1 MLLSLLV
8 GLEQLPPQPETR
20 YFLGKVSLSG
30 HVRRIN
36 GVLPMALL
44 AAQKGVIEL
53 YVPKENAAE
62 ASAAGIDVYGVDHI
76 ADLFAHLS
84 GMAAIPKQPPYLPT
98 KKDAVGL
105 FDFSEVKGQ
114 QNVRYALEVAASGE
128 HNALM
133 IGSSGSGKSM
143 LAKRIPT
150 ILPEMTWEESMETT
164 QVYSVAGMLDSEK
177 PFLTR
182 RPFCAPHHTISGAGL
197 VGGGTI
203 PRPGE
208 VSLAHNSLLFLDELA
223 EFDRHTL
230 EIMRQPL
237 EDRRVTITRAS
248 GTVSYSCSFM
258 LIGAMNPCPCGYYGH
273 PKR

>member
-1 MLLSLLV
+1 MYTKIKSFGLYGLNAFPVDVEISLTRGTPTIEIVGLPDNAVKESRERIRSALQSISIPIPPKRIIINLAPADVKKTGTMYDLGMLLGLLV

-20 YFLGKVSLSG
+20 YFLGEVSLSG

-36 GVLPMALL
+36 GVLSMALL
-44 AAQKGVIEL
+44 AAQKGAIEL

-76 ADLFAHLS
+76 ADLFAYLS

-114 QNVRYALEVAASGE
+114 QNVRYALEVAASGG

-133 IGSSGSGKSM
+133 IGSPGSRKSM

-177 PFLTR
+177 PFLT
-182 RPFCAPHHTISGAGL
+182 
-197 VGGGTI
+197 
-203 PRPGE
+203 
-208 VSLAHNSLLFLDELA
+208 
-223 EFDRHTL
+223 
-230 EIMRQPL
+230 
-237 EDRRVTITRAS
+237 
-248 GTVSYSCSFM
+248 
-258 LIGAMNPCPCGYYGH
+258 
-273 PKR
+273 